1 VSRTGTHSRTAG
13 TSAHR
18 TSATGGRRTSRGRH
32 VSGPLAAAAKIAAAV
47 FFAIVVGGGLF
58 YVRLMHG
65 PISLNFLIA
74 TFEKGIAEELADTGV
89 RIDSVALRLSDAGL
103 LQFELGNVRVTDARG
118 DPLIVA
124 PTATVS
130 LSRRAM
136 LAGRIAVESL
146 DLVSARLTVFYSDD
160 GTLSLRFSPPAGHP
174 PPGPQPALRGS
185 VDTPAPTAAAHD
197 ADWTLGRIDL
207 VKVLSEASARARRR
221 ENVSAY
227 LREVGLRSA
236 TVIID
241 NGSRKSIWRVPEF
254 DLDLDHR
261 RSRSSIAGRAK
272 IESLAGPWELNFRTY
287 EHINSKALN
296 LAVSVQNL
304 VPRGLARTFPQLIG
318 LEGLDLPVWGEA
330 QFELSTVGE
339 ILGGKIVIDAAPG
352 KVSLPWL
359 ANTPM
364 AVDGA
369 HFELAYNSS
378 ARRFDIAPSVVTW
391 GDSRLQFTGAVA
403 HSSQGPDGAGWHFDI
418 KSISGWLAPEPPNL
432 QRLAIDSLALRGVMA
447 PERGQIILKQF
458 QLRAG
463 GAEVTAQGD
472 VLDVGG
478 APKGQLEAKIG
489 PMSAVVFKTLWPT
502 WVTPATRSWIVQRLH
517 RGNILGGSFKVVHGA
532 GPAGADWAPV
542 GSGDRV
548 SLTIEGSNLELQAV
562 KNWPPLEIPRGLL
575 RVEDQAVEFAVPEA
589 TMSAAD
595 GRKLALKG
603 SFTVDL
609 KEPLPRTG
617 VLALKGQG
625 PLTMALDL
633 LDQNTLRAM
642 QEGGLTLAGIEGKL
656 DGNVNVKL
664 PLIPQLQPRDSII
677 EGKVRVTDGK
687 LRNVFGSYDAQG
699 INLTLD
705 LSPAAAEARA
715 EFLVKGVPAKAVWQR
730 VFDAPADRQPP
741 LRITALIDN
750 SERNQLG
757 LDINDIVQGVVGI
770 DLTVEHDARGERQVR
785 LSADLTN
792 AELFLESLA
801 WHKPKGRPAIFEF
814 ELVKGGTYPIELR
827 NVKLQGE
834 NVALAGW
841 MGASADFRVREFR
854 FPQFSLNVVT
864 SFEAHG
870 KLRDNN
876 IWDVTAK
883 GAVYDGKDLF
893 QSFFDLN
900 VAPDRGAKQKPGV
913 DLRATFDTVVGFY
926 ETSLRGVSLTMHKRA
941 GKMTFHDARGTFPG
955 GRKDDPLRFEAK
967 LQEVP
972 NRPRMMVAKSNDA
985 GQAFKLAGFYP
996 HAVGGEMNL
1005 EVNLDGQGVAE
1016 RTGLLTAT
1024 NFQVLGDTISV
1035 QNLPDSPSRR
1045 KVVRER
1051 FEFDSL
1057 RAPFSVG
1064 HGQFVL
1070 HDASIQGPLVSA
1082 TMLGKVDFRSRNLLV
1097 GGTFTP
1103 LSVLNKMFSE
1113 IPLFGDLLTGPKR
1126 EGVFAINYALQGN
1139 LENPQLVVNPL
1150 SAVTPGFTR
1159 ELMPMG
1165 PQDPRIVP
1173 RKQPQPNNKNDSG
1186 TRSSSAP
1193 VSGPGMTSDVK
1204 DAGTG
1209 WSSDTDMP
1217 ASKKR

>member
-1 VSRTGTHSRTAG
+1 V
-13 TSAHR
+13 
-18 TSATGGRRTSRGRH
+18 
-32 VSGPLAAAAKIAAAV
+32 LALIAKIAASF
-47 FFAIVVGGGLF
+47 FFAAVVGAGLF

-65 PISLNFLIA
+65 PIALNFLIS
-74 TFEKGIAEELADTGV
+74 TFEHGIAEELADTGV
-89 RIDSVALRLSDAGL
+89 RIESVALRLSDSGL
-103 LQFELGNVRVTDARG
+103 LQFELANVRVTDAKG
-118 DPLIVA
+118 EPLIVA

-160 GTLSLRFSPPAGHP
+160 GTLSLRFSPPSAHSAP
-174 PPGPQPALRGS
+174 ALSPALRGS
-185 VDTPAPTAAAHD
+185 VDTQPPVANSGPDT
-197 ADWTLGRIDL
+197 DWSLGRIDL
-207 VKVLSEASARARRR
+207 VKMLSDASARARRR

-241 NGSRKSIWRVPEF
+241 NGTRKSIWRVPEF

-272 IESLAGPWELNFRTY
+272 IESLAGLWELNFRTY

-304 VPRGLARTFPQLIG
+304 VPRGLARSFPQVVG

-330 QFELSTVGE
+330 QFELSTAGE

-352 KVSLPWL
+352 KVSMPWL
-359 ANTPM
+359 VATPM
-364 AVDGA
+364 PVDGA
-369 HFELAYNSS
+369 HFELTYNSA
-378 ARRFDIAPSVVTW
+378 ARRFDIAPSAVTW
-391 GDSRLQFTGAVA
+391 GDSRLQFTGAIVHA
-403 HSSQGPDGAGWHFDI
+403 SQGPDGAGWQFDL
-418 KSISGWLAPEPPNL
+418 KSTEGWLAPEPPNL
-432 QRLAIDSLALRGVMA
+432 QRLAIDSLVLRGLMA

-472 VLDVGG
+472 VLDVAG
-478 APKGQLEAKIG
+478 AAKGQLEAKAG

-502 WVTPATRSWIVQRLH
+502 WVTPATRSWIVQRLT
-517 RGNILGGSFKVVHGA
+517 RGNVLGGTFKVVRGA
-532 GPAGADWAPV
+532 GPAGSDWAPL
-542 GSGDRV
+542 GTGDRI
-548 SLTIEGSNLELQAV
+548 SLTIEGANLELAAV
-562 KNWPPLEIPRGLL
+562 KGWPALEMPRGLL
-575 RVEDQAVEFAVPEA
+575 RVEDRSVEFTAPEA

-595 GRKLALKG
+595 GRKLSLKG
-603 SFTVDL
+603 SFSVDL
-609 KEPLPRTG
+609 NDPLPRSGT
-617 VLALKGQG
+617 LALKGQG

-633 LDQNTLRAM
+633 LDQNTLRSLH
-642 QEGGLTLAGIEGKL
+642 EGGLTLAGIEGKL
-656 DGNVNVKL
+656 EGNVTIKL
-664 PLIPQLQPRDSII
+664 PLTPQLQPRDGVI
-677 EGKVRVTDGK
+677 EGRLRVTDGK
-687 LRNVFGSYDAQG
+687 VRNVLGSYDAHG
-699 INLTLD
+699 VNLTVD
-705 LSPAAAEARA
+705 LSAAAADARA
-715 EFLVKGVPAKAVWQR
+715 EFLVKGVPAKAIWQR

-741 LRITALIDN
+741 LRISALLDN
-750 SERNQLG
+750 SERTQLG

-770 DLTVEHDARGERQVR
+770 DVTVEHDARGERQVHF
-785 LSADLTN
+785 SADLTN
-792 AELFLESLA
+792 ADLFLESLG
-801 WHKPKGRPAIFEF
+801 WHKPRGRPATFEF
-814 ELVKGGTYPIELR
+814 EFAKGGAYPIELR
-827 NVKLQGE
+827 DVKLQGE

-841 MGASADFRVREFR
+841 MGASADFRIREFR

-870 KLRDNN
+870 KLRADN
-876 IWDVTAK
+876 IWEVTAK
-883 GAVYDGKDLF
+883 GPVYDGKEIF

-900 VAPDRGAKQKPGV
+900 VAPDKGSKQRPGV

-926 ETSLRGVSLTMHKRA
+926 ETSLRAVSLTMHKRA
-941 GKMTFHDARGTFPG
+941 GKMTVLDARGTFPG
-955 GRKDDPLRFEAK
+955 GRKDEPLKFEAK
-967 LQEVP
+967 LQETP
-972 NRPRMMVAKSNDA
+972 NRPRMLIAKSNDA
-985 GQAFKLAGFYP
+985 GQTFKLAGFYP

-1016 RTGLLTAT
+1016 RTGVLTARG
-1024 NFQVLGDTISV
+1024 FLVLGDTISV
-1035 QNLPDSPSRR
+1035 QNLPDTPTRS

-1082 TMLGKVDFRSRNLLV
+1082 TMLGKVDFRTRTMLI

-1103 LSVLNKMFSE
+1103 LSILNKMFSE

-1139 LENPQLVVNPL
+1139 LENPQVVVNPF
-1150 SAVTPGFTR
+1150 SVVTPGITR
-1159 ELMPMG
+1159 EFMPMG

-1173 RKQPQPNNKNDSG
+1173 RKQPPPNNKTDAG
-1186 TRSSSAP
+1186 TRASSAP
-1193 VSGPGMTSDVK
+1193 ASGPGMTNNVQ